1 MMATTVRRGWLI
13 AGLTVTVAVLVGS
26 VLAASAWAGAFG
38 PGAAATARTRLGA
51 ASSGSLSGTSQSVP
65 DLPGTVVD
73 VSLTSMGGA
82 TMGGT
87 TTGGRGGMMGG
98 TTTGGRNYMGGGVM
112 RLSVDRATVPSGS
125 VSFVATN
132 VGSIDHELVI
142 LPLADNQRAGVRP
155 IGADSKIS
163 EEGSL
168 AEASASG
175 AEGAGDGIR
184 PGSSGWVTLTLA
196 PGRYELVCNLPG
208 HYGAGMTTELTVS

>member
-13 AGLTVTVAVLVGS
+13 AGLTVTVAVLLGS

-51 ASSGSLSGTSQSVP
+51 AGSGSLSGTSQSVP
-65 DLPGTVVD
+65 DLPGTVVN

-82 TMGGT
+82 
-87 TTGGRGGMMGG
+87 MMGG
-98 TTTGGRNYMGGGVM
+98 RNHMGGGVM
-112 RLSVDRATVPSGS
+112 WLGVDRATVPAGS

-132 VGSIDHELVI
+132 FGGIDHELVV
-142 LPLADNQRAGVRP
+142 LPLGDNQRAGMRP
-155 IGADSKIS
+155 IGGHAKID
-163 EEGSL
+163 EAGSL
-168 AEASASG
+168 GEASASG

-208 HYGAGMTTELTVS
+208 HYGAGMSTELTVS

>member
-13 AGLTVTVAVLVGS
+13 AGLTVAVAVLVGS
-26 VLAASAWAGAFG
+26 VLAASAWAGVFG
-38 PGAAATARTRLGA
+38 QGAAETARMRLGA

-65 DLPGTVVD
+65 NLPGTVVN

-82 TMGGT
+82 
-87 TTGGRGGMMGG
+87 MMGG

-112 RLSVDRATVPSGS
+112 QLSVDRATVPAGS

-132 VGSIDHELVI
+132 FGSIDHELVI
-142 LPLADNQRAGVRP
+142 LPLGDNQRAGLRP

-208 HYGAGMTTELTVS
+208 HYGAGMSTELTVS

>member
-1 MMATTVRRGWLI
+1 MATTVRRGWLI
-13 AGLTVTVAVLVGS
+13 AALAVAVAVLLGS

-38 PGAAATARTRLGA
+38 QGAAATARTRLGA
-51 ASSGSLSGTSQSVP
+51 AGSGFLSGSSQGVP
-65 DLPGTVVD
+65 DLPGTVVN

-82 TMGGT
+82 MMG
-87 TTGGRGGMMGG
+87 GGMMGG
-98 TTTGGRNYMGGGVM
+98 TTTGGRNHMGGGVM
-112 RLSVDRATVPSGS
+112 RLSVDRATVPAGS

-132 VGSIDHELVI
+132 FGSIDHELVI
-142 LPLADNQRAGVRP
+142 LPLADNQRAGLRP

-184 PGSSGWVTLTLA
+184 PGSSGWVTLSLA

-208 HYGAGMTTELTVS
+208 HYGAGMSTELTVS

>member
-13 AGLTVTVAVLVGS
+13 AGLTVTVAVLLGS

-51 ASSGSLSGTSQSVP
+51 AGSGSLSGTSQSVP
-65 DLPGTVVD
+65 DLPGTVVN

-82 TMGGT
+82 
-87 TTGGRGGMMGG
+87 MMGG
-98 TTTGGRNYMGGGVM
+98 TTMGGRNHMGGGVM
-112 RLSVDRATVPSGS
+112 WLGVDRATVPAGS

-142 LPLADNQRAGVRP
+142 LPLGDNQRAGMRP
-155 IGADSKIS
+155 IGGDSKIS
-163 EEGSL
+163 EAGSL

-175 AEGAGDGIR
+175 AQGAGDGIR

-208 HYGAGMTTELTVS
+208 HYGAGMSTELTVS